1 MASIARYKDSK
12 YLIAIFRDAQGRQH
26 RRTTRETTRKRAL
39 AVAQQFERAAKGGG
53 SASRVRSTFAE
64 FFREHYLEDLQQQ
77 SSVRSYIEQFLDSRK
92 NETSA
97 RSREVYRLSLE
108 KFLEF
113 LGARADRALDEL
125 TRQAAVK
132 TTLRWAGPSEST
144 SAPSEVIPGSVLSPF
159 SGGLR
164 RQRSRTTPHKKSHIL
179 NNLAWIDSLP
189 F

>member
-77 SSVRSYIEQFLDSRK
+77 SSVRSYVEQFLDSRK

-108 KFLEF
+108 KFLEL

-125 TRQAAVK
+125 TRQQISSFRDAQLVTKVSAISSK
-132 TTLRWAGPSEST
+132 SETQIIGGIDHRSF
-144 SAPSEVIPGSVLSPF
+144 ANPLDVLC
-159 SGGLR
+159 GGVAKGR
-164 RQRSRTTPHKKSHIL
+164 RR
-179 NNLAWIDSLP
+179 
-189 F
+189 